1 MNTKEV
7 FGVIFRYAI
16 IISLGFGIDIIYII
30 FTPLTVYPVY
40 WTLKELYGASL
51 IGGNVIFSRGVLFDI
66 APACV
71 AGSAY
76 YLLLMLN
83 LTTRMNFFKR
93 IKNIIFIIFSFFV
106 LNLGRILFLAIFFSS
121 GYKYFDV
128 LHKFT
133 WYFGS
138 TILVVI
144 LWFLSTWL
152 FEIKDVPIYGDIKNI
167 LKSKG

>member
-1 MNTKEV
+1 MNNKEI
-7 FGVIFRYAI
+7 FSVIFRYAI
-16 IISLGFGIDIIYII
+16 MIALGIWIDIIYVI

-66 APACV
+66 ASACV

-83 LTTRMNFFKR
+83 LTTRMNLSKR
-93 IKNIIFIIFSFFV
+93 IKNIIFIIFSFFI
-106 LNLGRILFLAIFFSS
+106 LNVGRILFLAIFFSF
-121 GYKYFDV
+121 GYEYFDA
-128 LHKFT
+128 LHRFM

-138 TILVVI
+138 TILVI
-144 LWFLSTWL
+144 LLWFLSTWL
-152 FEIKDVPIYGDIKNI
+152 FEIKETPVYNDFKNL
-167 LKSKG
+167 LKSGS

>member
-1 MNTKEV
+1 MKTKEIWS
-7 FGVIFRYAI
+7 VIFRYAI
-16 IISLGFGIDIIYII
+16 VIALGIWIDIIYVI

-66 APACV
+66 ASACV

-76 YLLLMLN
+76 YLLLILN
-83 LTTRMNFFKR
+83 LTTRMNLSKR
-93 IKNIIFIIFSFFV
+93 IKNIIFIIFSFFI
-106 LNLGRILFLAIFFSS
+106 LNVGRILFLAIFFSS

-138 TILVVI
+138 TILVI
-144 LWFLSTWL
+144 LLWFLSTWL
-152 FEIKDVPIYGDIKNI
+152 FEIKEVPVYSDVKNI
-167 LKSKG
+167 SKK